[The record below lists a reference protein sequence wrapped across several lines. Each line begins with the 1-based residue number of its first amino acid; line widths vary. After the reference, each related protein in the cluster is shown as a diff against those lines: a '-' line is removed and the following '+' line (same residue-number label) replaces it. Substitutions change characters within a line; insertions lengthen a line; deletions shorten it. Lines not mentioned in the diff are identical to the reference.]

1 MRIYVDSRYRTPES
15 ASASDFTVELLEAL
29 PMPQRCR
36 IRLHDVSVPY
46 AWRTVEYGLNQ
57 NLFVEERVNAG
68 SSEST
73 KRLIVL
79 PVGQY
84 DGRTLAQAIATGLNA
99 GHSFGVGAPYTVAYS
114 EQTGTISVTLSPS
127 LAGSWTFWP
136 DQDLAQQAS
145 WPGANPKNPRSF
157 NRNLR
162 VREKVFYTSLMPFV
176 SDFVDLMTVKSL
188 YVCSDSLGL
197 QTNVGPAPGQRSCLC
212 KVAVTSGYG
221 YLIHSDG
228 SSWEYVEG
236 GGGQLLKRLS
246 FRLEDV
252 AGAVVPLHGCEW
264 SFAISINDPV
274 DFAS

>member
-1 MRIYVDSRYRTPES
+1 MKIYVDSRYRTPES

-84 DGRTLAQAIATGLNA
+84 DGRTLAQAIATGLNT
-99 GHSFGVGAPYTVAYS
+99 GNSFSVGAPYTVAYS

-136 DQDLAQQAS
+136 DQDLLREAS
-145 WPGANPKNPRSF
+145 WPGASPKNPRSF

-162 VREKVFYTSLMPFV
+162 IREKVFYTSLVPFC
-176 SDFVDLMTVKSL
+176 LKSL
-188 YVCSDSLGL
+188 PFDMGAPPAQRPLGGQRPCCRAANERAARRAAAPARPRRSLFAVRPASCR
-197 QTNVGPAPGQRSCLC
+197 TPCAPG
-212 KVAVTSGYG
+212 APPG
-221 YLIHSDG
+221 
-228 SSWEYVEG
+228 
-236 GGGQLLKRLS
+236 
-246 FRLEDV
+246 
-252 AGAVVPLHGCEW
+252 
-264 SFAISINDPV
+264 
-274 DFAS
+274 